1 MSGVPS
7 RIGRYEIGRELGRG
21 MMGVVYEARDSLL
34 DRVVALKTIHL
45 AFNVS
50 EEERK
55 SFETRF
61 LTEARSAARLSHPGI
76 VVVHDVGRDED
87 SGMLFMALE
96 YVEGRPLSALYGA
109 GAPMDWR
116 AALRIVGRVARALHH
131 AHQAGVVHRDIKPA
145 NIMVADSGEPKVMDF
160 GLAKLQTSQLELTSS
175 GQFFGTPLYMSPE
188 QALGK
193 PLDGR
198 SDLFSLGSVSYALV
212 TGQAPFVG
220 DNIPQIFLKVA
231 GENPVPPSLLN
242 SDLPPGV
249 DEVMVRAMAKEPVD
263 RYPDGGTLAQDVE
276 DVLAGRLPRNRV
288 AVPAAEAPGGRPG
301 PARENEGS
309 ASGALQRDLDTAF
322 GTLVPDPPADAAS
335 ARTPAARPPASARAP
350 SFRLLA
356 GAGGGLLVAGLLLG
370 VLGIQRWGA
379 GTTEPAAV
387 GRAGPAAPGG
397 PLGPG
402 DTSPTTPAEPG
413 TSVPATLSP
422 DATRVLARAIAARLG
437 GDLERSRDILEEL
450 LAGDPALEEAS
461 RLLQRVEAELW
472 ARDTLPLEFRAA
484 HNHRIGSCRGRLSLE
499 AQGITYSSSDHGR
512 WHWSFAELRG
522 MTRKSPRELELVTDE
537 REALRLGGAKRY
549 DFQLL
554 SDSLPSDE
562 WDRFVQLARGS

>member
-1 MSGVPS
+1 
-7 RIGRYEIGRELGRG
+7 

-55 SFETRF
+55 SFEARF

-402 DTSPTTPAEPG
+402 DTSTTTPAEPG

-422 DATRVLARAIAARLG
+422 DATRVLARAIAAHLG

-554 SDSLPSDE
+554 SDPLPSDE
-562 WDRFVQLARGS
+562 WDRFVHLARGS